1 MKAGKENGP
10 KIHGKRK
17 PVVELKPVLNQSLRG
32 VWRRSNLTGR
42 GIASCFGYVSQ
53 YNDGKLNVQHCQRTS
68 KKKARNNLMSYK
80 KHWPQPAKKS
90 AAIRVIGCA
99 RLSLINLAT

>member
-90 AAIRVIGCA
+90 AAIRVIGG
-99 RLSLINLAT
+99 